1 MTSPLDMAV
10 VQGNDARYLCQQGDE
25 RPLLPSTHRI
35 HRAGQEQDIIDREG
49 DVARMELDRDVVDG
63 VQRAHDDSGLAQYG
77 DELRVLAL
85 GDVVI
90 GDAHRVV
97 GEVER
102 VAEAGGYVPYLG
114 PETTIRSACT
124 AL

>member
-1 MTSPLDMAV
+1 MRSAGVGGPQEPMLSVGLTPHTPRPICEPLTV
-10 VQGNDARYLCQQGDE
+10 RQL
-25 RPLLPSTHRI
+25 
-35 HRAGQEQDIIDREG
+35 
-49 DVARMELDRDVVDG
+49 
-63 VQRAHDDSGLAQYG
+63 GLAQYG

-102 VAEAGGYVPYLG
+102 VAEAGA
-114 PETTIRSACT
+114 T
-124 AL
+124 